1 MKDKFENNTKHS
13 RIIWKTTGDIMAEYE
28 FECLNV

>member
-1 MKDKFENNTKHS
+1 MLIMKDKFENNTKHF

-28 FECLNV
+28 F